1 MGFGWS
7 HNFNNKG
14 SWSEGENSFLYFKTP
29 ISKKNLNLIFDFE
42 SYNSNM
48 KEDFELEIYLNNELM
63 KKINLYKNKKKKVN
77 IKLDNK
83 FSDKDIEI
91 NFRFK
96 NLISPYD
103 IFESPDARKLGILL
117 KNIDKRIIMNSISII
132 IPCFNDEISIK
143 KS

>member
-1 MGFGWS
+1 
-7 HNFNNKG
+7 
-14 SWSEGENSFLYFKTP
+14 
-29 ISKKNLNLIFDFE
+29 
-42 SYNSNM
+42 M

-63 KKINLYKNKKKKVN
+63 KKINLYKNKRLKKVN

-83 FSDKDIEI
+83 FNDKDIEI

-117 KNIDKRIIMNSISII
+117 NSLL
-132 IPCFNDEISIK
+132 IK
-143 KS
+143 EL

>member
-7 HNFNNKG
+7 HNFNDKG

-29 ISKKNLNLIFDFE
+29 ISKKKLNLIIDFE
-42 SYNSNM
+42 TYNSNM
-48 KEDFELEIYLNNELM
+48 KENFELEIYLNNELM
-63 KKINLYKNKKKKVN
+63 EKINLYKNKGLKKVN
-77 IKLDNK
+77 IKLDDK
-83 FSDKDIEI
+83 FNDKDIEI

-117 KNIDKRIIMNSISII
+117 NSLL
-132 IPCFNDEISIK
+132 IK
-143 KS
+143 EL